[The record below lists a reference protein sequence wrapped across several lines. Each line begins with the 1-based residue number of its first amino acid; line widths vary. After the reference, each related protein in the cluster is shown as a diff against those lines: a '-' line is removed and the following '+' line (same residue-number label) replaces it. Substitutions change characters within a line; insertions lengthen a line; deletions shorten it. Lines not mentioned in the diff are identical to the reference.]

1 MWQRLVHA
9 LRDVRNNRDDS
20 GFTMV
25 ELIVTMV
32 IISTVL
38 LGLVGVQISSL
49 VTTSAAK
56 QRQQASA
63 LANQSMEE
71 LRALPFATV
80 SGGLY
85 SGDLTGDPNISG
97 NYFKPAYDTAINEP
111 LVTSNNKSPA
121 PLFPHVSTTSVGGT
135 SFKTASYVTLA
146 STDASLGYW
155 LTTIVS
161 WSSKATGNSVKETAV
176 RSRLYSPNGCLST
189 SDHPF
194 SGPCQTF
201 LDGSAGSTGAG
212 IVVAPTPP
220 ATNVI
225 DSIDL
230 SKASLLLPSL
240 SSIVQSEQVLSAMS
254 GPVTSGGQYTTSA
267 GTQSWDAVGAS
278 TVSDTDPGTGVSS
291 GSQYQ
296 TTGQTGGTHSGPN
309 NNGWSIAVTDGAD
322 TVASASTLSADS
334 TTNCYDS
341 TGSLV
346 TSGAKSQPCASSSFS
361 ASGGQV
367 VMSVPSANIVL
378 ASVAPAPSTSRSF
391 SSLYT
396 APGGSYCAGT
406 SGDGCMHASSVQYLG
421 TVTAGGLG
429 TGGAV
434 PANWGSAL
442 LTVTGYTASASSE
455 SGVGSPASAN
465 GLSGSLTYWNGTG
478 YAAPISLATAGTYT
492 TAPATVTFTNGIKV
506 TAQATITVTGGS
518 ITPAGSP
525 PCKVAACSSQSS
537 SGSAVAVITY
547 TATDQGGFSAA
558 SFTVTVNL
566 GAAIARTAY
575 RAAYSG

>member
-1 MWQRLVHA
+1 MWQRLIRA
-9 LRDVRNNRDDS
+9 LRDERDDT

-38 LGLVGVQISSL
+38 LGLIGVQISSL

-85 SGDLTGDPNISG
+85 SGDLTGDANISG
-97 NYFKPAYDTAINEP
+97 GNFKPAYDAGIDEP

-121 PLFPHVSTTSVGGT
+121 PLYPHVTTTSVGGT
-135 SFKTASYVTLA
+135 SFTTASYVTLA

-161 WSSKATGNSVKETAV
+161 WSSKATGGTEKSTAV

-189 SDHPF
+189 ADHPF

-201 LDGSAGSTGAG
+201 LDGSAGSSGAG
-212 IVVAPTPP
+212 VVVAPVAP

-225 DSIDL
+225 DSVDL
-230 SKASLLLPSL
+230 TGASLLLPSL
-240 SSIVQSEQVLSAMS
+240 ASSIQSEQVLSAMA
-254 GPVTSGGQYTTSA
+254 GPDTSGGQYVTST
-267 GTQSWDAVGAS
+267 GTQSWDAVGES

-296 TTGQTGGTHSGPN
+296 TAIQTASGAPGGAPS
-309 NNGWSIAVTDGAD
+309 NNGWSITVTDGAD
-322 TVASASTLSADS
+322 TVTSSSTLAADS

-341 TGSLV
+341 SGSLV
-346 TSGAKSQPCASSSFS
+346 TNGQACA
-361 ASGGQV
+361 
-367 VMSVPSANIVL
+367 
-378 ASVAPAPSTSRSF
+378 ASVFNSAGGTVVLGAPSVSGSNNIMLVSVGSAVSASRSF
-391 SSLYT
+391 ATIYT
-396 APGGSYCAGT
+396 APTGSYCAGT
-406 SGDGCMHASSVQYLG
+406 SGDGCVHAGSVENLG
-421 TVTAGGLG
+421 TVSAGGLG
-429 TGGAV
+429 TGGVV
-434 PANWGSAL
+434 PAGWGSAL
-442 LTVTGYTASASSE
+442 LTVTGYSASASSE

-465 GLSGSLTYWNGTG
+465 GLSGSLSYWNGTG
-478 YAAPISLATAGTYT
+478 YVPVSLATPGTYT
-492 TAPATVTFTNGIKV
+492 TAPATVTFSNGIKV
-506 TAQATITVTGGS
+506 TAEATVTVTAGTV
-518 ITPAGSP
+518 TPAGSA
-525 PCKVAACSSQSS
+525 PCQTAACSSQSS
-537 SGSAVAVITY
+537 SGSAVAVVTY

-558 SFTVTVNL
+558 NFTVTVNL